1 MNIYLYVYSILCLLP
16 IKLLKSQSAGLHF
29 ARWLI
34 IDSLIYIMITDLFGI
49 ISNILFV
56 FSLIML
62 FLCSLY
68 PLFPA
73 FCWSVYFLFYY
84 SSTGFEAIH
93 SNSIILLVTFK
104 LSACILILSKVF
116 QNNT

>member
-16 IKLLKSQSAGLHF
+16 IKLKKSICGLHF
-29 ARWLI
+29 DRWLI
-34 IDSLIYIMITDLFGI
+34 IDSLICIMITDLFGI
-49 ISNILFV
+49 ISNILLV

-73 FCWSVYFLFYY
+73 FCWSVYFLFF